1 MRNRDNQLSEKW
13 TNKNTN
19 GFYICKKKKSEDK
32 HAKDKTY
39 RINRDHCYYRGKYR
53 DSVQSISNLIYSGPK
68 QIPAVASNGSNYH
81 YHFIINDLVEKFEGL
96 FRKKILKN
104 ICLEKKYWKI
114 HNILSSNGN
123 KKLKQLIKKENESQ
137 YSKAFIKSC

>member
-81 YHFIINDLVEKFEGL
+81 YHFIIND
-96 FRKKILKN
+96 
-104 ICLEKKYWKI
+104 CLEKKYWKI
-114 HNILSSNGN
+114 
-123 KKLKQLIKKENESQ
+123 
-137 YSKAFIKSC
+137 FV